1 MMRII
6 NSVQLMMIY
15 LAMPYVITWIKDQDF
30 YGQGV
35 AFWVLVAVYVIS
47 AIAMTVMLH
56 DNLKD

>member
-1 MMRII
+1 MRVI

-15 LAMPYVITWIKDQDF
+15 IAMPYVITWVKDQDF
-30 YGQGV
+30 YGHGV

-47 AIAMTVMLH
+47 SIAMTGMLY